1 MDKNK
6 ENSVILIGDT
16 HDLMIL
22 GAMVRQAPE
31 DMPIIQVGDIGI
43 WPEYQERYRSPI
55 RPVHFI
61 EGNHDYMP
69 FFKDRKEVAPIWEN
83 LVYIPRGTVMEL
95 NGLRIGFLGGAT
107 SVDREWRTYNGMLN
121 EHGWF
126 PEEEVFEHDCLQL
139 IHNAG
144 KEPLDLLVTHAPPEC
159 AIAPN
164 FEREGF
170 LKAFNLPPDWVDSSA
185 RRVERVWKALGN
197 PPLVC
202 GHMHRSVNWNNVRIL
217 DINEIY
223 IFKKNETES

>member
-1 MDKNK
+1 MDKDK

-22 GAMVRQAPE
+22 SAMVRQAPE
-31 DMPIIQVGDIGI
+31 DIPIIQVGDIGI
-43 WPEYQERYRSPI
+43 WPEYGARYRSPI
-55 RPVHFI
+55 RPVYFI

-69 FFKDRKEVAPIWEN
+69 YFSGLNEVAPLWEG
-83 LVYIPRGTVMEL
+83 LIYIPRGTVMEL

-107 SVDREWRTYNGMLN
+107 SVDREWRTFKGTLA

-126 PEEEVFEHDCLQL
+126 PEEEVFWHDCQKLL
-139 IHNAG
+139 DNAG
-144 KEPLDLLVTHAPPEC
+144 GKPLDLLVTHCPPENSIT
-159 AIAPN
+159 AN
-164 FEREGF
+164 FERAGF
-170 LKAFNLPPDWVDSSA
+170 LKAFNLPPDWIDSSA
-185 RRVERVWKALGN
+185 RNIEKVWNALGN

-202 GHMHRSVNWNNVRIL
+202 GHMHRSVNWNKVRIL